1 LDKAEI
7 IASKLGNNTTKNS
20 WELENLIDDAP
31 QVDFEIGKIKMSS
44 PPNYQIGEK
53 VATRLAYGNAL
64 VKLADTSKRIIALD
78 GYIVFEF

>member
-7 IASKLGNNTTKNS
+7 IASKLENKTTKNL

-31 QVDFEIGKIKMSS
+31 EVDFEIGKVKMNS

-64 VKLADTSKRIIALD
+64 VNYCF
-78 GYIVFEF
+78 GWVYIF